1 MLEYVDRRIR
11 FFFDRSIESMLPS
24 LIKLSFKFEIFF
36 PRFIKIFIN
45 RKLKEYKET
54 GALTD
59 YKVRAKRRGR
69 FHYFFELDLYLNI
82 GKGGEVYE

>member
-1 MLEYVDRRIR
+1 MLRGLV
-11 FFFDRSIESMLPS
+11 
-24 LIKLSFKFEIFF
+24 KLSLKFEILF
-36 PRFIKIFIN
+36 PRVIKFFIN

-59 YKVRAKRRGR
+59 YKVKAKRRGR
-69 FHYFFELDLYLNI
+69 FHYFFELDLFLNT

>member
-1 MLEYVDRRIR
+1 MK
-11 FFFDRSIESMLPS
+11 ESMLRG
-24 LIKLSFKFEIFF
+24 LVKLSLKFEILF
-36 PRFIKIFIN
+36 PQFIKLFIN

-59 YKVRAKRRGR
+59 YKVKAKRRGR
-69 FHYFFELDLYLNI
+69 FHYFFVLDLFLNI

>member
-1 MLEYVDRRIR
+1 MKENMLRG
-11 FFFDRSIESMLPS
+11 
-24 LIKLSFKFEIFF
+24 LIKLSLKFEVLF
-36 PRFIKIFIN
+36 PRFIKFFIN

-59 YKVRAKRRGR
+59 YKVKAKRRGR
-69 FHYFFELDLYLNI
+69 FHYFFELDLFLNI